1 MYCEM
6 HLMSTPDWFI
16 VHEDHEGMKGQLKNV
31 IKRPWKSD
39 ESLKQ
44 IWELSKEIQ
53 NGQAPG
59 SRLIC
64 LDLEYSAASRKVF
77 EVGICEYVSGRTIVN
92 SRIRHDCTFEELVRN
107 SPSRDVTPISYFKEL
122 IGKLSALRVY
132 GTNGPGGKNKINA
145 AIRPI
150 HLSTVHQVAEVL
162 RRANVTPDT
171 TVITWARNRTDLV
184 LLRDFLEAAGHTDI
198 MPLDQNC
205 FRPLVY
211 YDRNLHA
218 LPNGKRLPLKL
229 DIIFP
234 LLFPRHALIGKN
246 HRALVDAQQLRL
258 VTMKLEEFCFGKRYL
273 QQNRFSMKQPAI
285 EDWIKPT
292 SGRIRPKNESKDRK

>member
-1 MYCEM
+1 METSRLLRNSGLAEKPGQNCCASNSCLKANVEGLMYCEM

-107 SPSRDVTPISYFKEL
+107 SPSRDVTPISHLKEL
-122 IGKLSALRVY
+122 FGKLSALRVY

-145 AIRPI
+145 
-150 HLSTVHQVAEVL
+150 
-162 RRANVTPDT
+162 
-171 TVITWARNRTDLV
+171 
-184 LLRDFLEAAGHTDI
+184 
-198 MPLDQNC
+198 
-205 FRPLVY
+205 LVY

-229 DIIFP
+229 DVIFP

-273 QQNRFSMKQPAI
+273 QQNRFSMKQTAI

-292 SGRIRPKNESKDRK
+292 GGRIHPKNESEDRK

>member
-1 MYCEM
+1 M
-6 HLMSTPDWFI
+6 
-16 VHEDHEGMKGQLKNV
+16 
-31 IKRPWKSD
+31 
-39 ESLKQ
+39 
-44 IWELSKEIQ
+44 
-53 NGQAPG
+53 
-59 SRLIC
+59 
-64 LDLEYSAASRKVF
+64 
-77 EVGICEYVSGRTIVN
+77 
-92 SRIRHDCTFEELVRN
+92 
-107 SPSRDVTPISYFKEL
+107 
-122 IGKLSALRVY
+122 
-132 GTNGPGGKNKINA
+132 
-145 AIRPI
+145 
-150 HLSTVHQVAEVL
+150 AEVL

-171 TVITWARNRTDLV
+171 TVITWSRNRTDLV

-229 DIIFP
+229 DVIFP

-258 VTMKLEEFCFGKRYL
+258 VMMKLEEFCFGKRYL
-273 QQNRFSMKQPAI
+273 QQNRFSMKQTAI

-292 SGRIRPKNESKDRK
+292 GGRIRPKNESEDRK